1 MSLLP
6 NQVAVNENRFFFLR
20 AEGQTISVSSI
31 NSNNISSGT
40 INVGSGIISSL
51 STNNIDAEYINNS
64 TINTIA
70 VDIDGQILT
79 ATPTD
84 LLLNG
89 IPIATASSLSSI
101 QDWSIYPAISTL
113 DMNANNIITAGNVSS
128 TGIQAGN
135 ALFGNLVAINAMFIS
150 SYTSTI
156 SASVFYA
163 DVGDFSTLNVSDHI
177 SAPSI
182 TCSSIKT
189 IDVSAATIEVSTLTA
204 GNLNVSSIGVSS
216 LNWAQYAA
224 QTNVNMAGNSLLNV
238 SSIISPSTI
247 EIVSQQRDINIMAD
261 DVLRQTASLMSIGV
275 DGGAN
280 ILSNGAVRIGAVNGG
295 YGEISLRADTGYANN
310 GGKVNI
316 DAIGGV
322 TPLGVAYG
330 GEVNITATTG
340 GSFTSLAF
348 TSAVNLN
355 AAGINIY
362 AGATNAI
369 GSVAGYDFIH
379 GDLGVNLTAGVPP
392 ILPNDPATIYL
403 YGTNGVLVFSPMY
416 VKGAIRPYS
425 DLTNNPEDLY
435 IEAYSNL
442 ITKGYIQL
450 RGVSTQTFEGGDTAI
465 LGLNR
470 IAFSTAGGAV
480 ENLSSVNGI
489 PISAYQNISSISSL
503 NEWAFYPALSTIAF
517 STGVAAVI
525 QSANPASDPMTL
537 NAPIYTMPGNMNLG
551 TEVQINGNTPGY
563 VALYKQ
569 GATPSTID
577 VLVKDVLLKPDNTT
591 TPVPFYYL
599 STANRL
605 AWTDQTTLSPSIVE
619 VANVRDL
626 VSTFSTQNVVASTL
640 SCATILGANPNI
652 FGNILSTP
660 GLVIE
665 APNVFLSTPQ
675 VIHPG
680 NFNGSTMSLTQGNI
694 RSVIAS
700 SITTSSI
707 NFFQSGAFGL
717 SSIMSLSTANIPGQG
732 TSTTLYTN
740 TDFSLG
746 QNDLY
751 AQQIRV
757 GYNSI
762 GGSALSEVIF
772 YAPDGTNRALG
783 LGSQDATIRL
793 QSTANSGLN
802 NGYLLDTFINKP
814 FFSTINNSTCMMA
827 TIPST
832 NLGVFGVSTL
842 SVIPPINVF
851 GSFYSSTSQ
860 QVAGANTI
868 TPLTYNSEALN
879 VGGLTFAG
887 STINVPIAGTYS
899 ITHSVQFDTTSGGT
913 NTAQFWVLKNGAA
926 IPQTNSIVSITN
938 NGDTLGTIEVLDTAA
953 ANDKYGI
960 AIYSADPNM
969 TANANPAGAT
979 PAVPSIITTIKRLG

>member
-1 MSLLP
+1 MALLP
-6 NQVAVNENRFFFLR
+6 TGTQANLTEAYFLKANASLINVSTINAKNAFISSAV
-20 AEGQTISVSSI
+20 VSSL
-31 NSNNISSGT
+31 
-40 INVGSGIISSL
+40 VGESL
-51 STNNIDAEYINNS
+51 STNILDAEYINNS

-101 QDWSIYPAISTL
+101 QDWSLYPAISTL
-113 DMNANNIITAGNVSS
+113 DMNSNNIITAGNISS

-163 DVGDFSTLNVSDHI
+163 DVGNFSTLNVSDHL

-182 TCSSIKT
+182 ICSSIKT
-189 IDVSAATIEVSTLTA
+189 TDVSAATIEVSTLTA

-275 DGGAN
+275 DGGAS
-280 ILSNGAVRIGAVNGG
+280 ILANGAVRIGAANGA
-295 YGEISLRADTGYANN
+295 YGEISLKADPGFANL

-316 DAIGGV
+316 DAIGGI

-330 GEVNITATTG
+330 GEVNINATTG
-340 GSFTSLAF
+340 TFTSLAF

-362 AGATNAI
+362 AGATNAL

-379 GDLGVNLTAGVPP
+379 GDLGVNITAGVPP
-392 ILPNDPATIYL
+392 LLPNDPATLYL
-403 YGTNGVLVFSPMY
+403 FGTNGVLVFSPMY
-416 VKGAIRPYS
+416 IKGAIRPYS
-425 DLTNNPEDLY
+425 DLTNNPQDLY

-450 RGVSTQTFEGGDTAI
+450 RGVSTQTFEGGDSAI

-470 IAFSTAGGAV
+470 ISFSTAGGAV

-503 NEWAFYPALSTIAF
+503 NEWAFFPALSTIAF

-525 QSANPASDPMTL
+525 QSANPVSDPMTL
-537 NAPIYTMPGNMNLG
+537 NATTYNMPGNMNLG

-569 GATPSTID
+569 GAAPSTAD

-640 SCATILGANPNI
+640 SAATILGANPNI

-700 SITTSSI
+700 TIQTSTIATGDLLASTISTSLTETSTINTNTISTNSISSQAIAASSI
-707 NFFQSGAFGL
+707 NGFPFAPVQSEFTSTIQNNGL
-717 SSIMSLSTANIPGQG
+717 STIAQVITSTAVQIDFPSYILCQANTSIKNTTNQYHDSALYLTIDGLTSPSTFTTLPNKVNSFSGQSISFRGAALSTGVYDCKLWGYADADG
-732 TSTTLYTN
+732 
-740 TDFSLG
+740 
-746 QNDLY
+746 DL
-751 AQQIRV
+751 QV
-757 GYNSI
+757 
-762 GGSALSEVIF
+762 
-772 YAPDGTNRALG
+772 
-783 LGSQDATIRL
+783 SQVDL
-793 QSTANSGLN
+793 
-802 NGYLLDTFINKP
+802 F
-814 FFSTINNSTCMMA
+814 
-827 TIPST
+827 
-832 NLGVFGVSTL
+832 
-842 SVIPPINVF
+842 
-851 GSFYSSTSQ
+851 
-860 QVAGANTI
+860 
-868 TPLTYNSEALN
+868 
-879 VGGLTFAG
+879 
-887 STINVPIAGTYS
+887 
-899 ITHSVQFDTTSGGT
+899 
-913 NTAQFWVLKNGAA
+913 
-926 IPQTNSIVSITN
+926 
-938 NGDTLGTIEVLDTAA
+938 TLGNL
-953 ANDKYGI
+953 
-960 AIYSADPNM
+960 
-969 TANANPAGAT
+969 
-979 PAVPSIITTIKRLG
+979 L